1 MSHLK
6 QANFE
11 FRTWPILETICHAQ
25 REALI
30 R

>member
-11 FRTWPILETICHAQ
+11 FRTWPIL
-25 REALI
+25 
-30 R
+30 